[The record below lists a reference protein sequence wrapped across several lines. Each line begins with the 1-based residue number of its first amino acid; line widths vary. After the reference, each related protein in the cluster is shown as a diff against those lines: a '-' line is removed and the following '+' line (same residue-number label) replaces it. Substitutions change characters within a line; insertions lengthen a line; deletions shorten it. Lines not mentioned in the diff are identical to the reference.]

1 MGGVVAGI
9 MVVVLVVGLIVI
21 ATNSVP
27 GTAPV
32 AARTPEQVVEKFFDA
47 LQEHDAEAAI
57 ALQAGEVPA
66 SELLTDEVLRRS
78 QEIAPI
84 SDVSVKQTGDASVH
98 ATYRLG
104 TEEAQADF
112 PVVQNEDG
120 DWQLAHVTT
129 TVQVTRPTNVPVL
142 VNDVELTADSVEA
155 FPGAYLM
162 TTSLTRIE
170 YDAEPFLVQGP
181 ESFPVLEP
189 QPRLS
194 AEGITAFRENVEEAL
209 AACME
214 RRELEPEG
222 CPQLVTAGS
231 EQEVD
236 PATIRWTLIG
246 DPVADIDPYL
256 SEQDQTMAEAD
267 MVVTVALSAHVKS
280 SEAEGTVT
288 TEAEFH
294 TMARGSVVND
304 PIKVRFE

>member
-84 SDVSVKQTGDASVH
+84 SDVSVKQTGAASVH
-98 ATYRLG
+98 VTYRLG
-104 TEEAQADF
+104 DEEAQADF
-112 PVVQNEDG
+112 PVVQNQDG

-129 TVQVTRPTNVPVL
+129 TVQVARPTNVPVL
-142 VNDVELTADSVEA
+142 INDVELTTDSVEA

-231 EQEVD
+231 EQQAD
-236 PATIRWTLIG
+236 PATIRWTLVG
-246 DPVADIDPYL
+246 DPVEQLDPVL
-256 SEQDQTMAEAD
+256 SDQDQTVAEAD
-267 MVVTVALSAHVKS
+267 LTVTVALSVKVKNG
-280 SEAEGTVT
+280 ETEGMAGEQYDFET
-288 TEAEFH
+288 T
-294 TMARGSVVND
+294 ARGSVVND